1 VARDEGDH
9 SADVDELFAVEPEE
23 FVATRNALVKRL
35 KAAGERDRAA
45 EIATWRRPTPID
57 WALNQVARDDAEAVG
72 RFVETAAAARDAQ
85 TAALSGRREDLRAAV
100 AEVRESSA
108 TVSALAAAV
117 LAGQGRPT
125 APARAAVSTRLAEIA
140 AELSLAAQLA
150 SGRLGAGAVETEG
163 VFELGAEDGA
173 VAAPVKRKTPARAA
187 RDKTGGTAERAPTDR
202 ADRAAAKKQAAAE
215 AKRER
220 EHARAVE
227 KAERADASAQAALTT
242 AVEALQRAEA
252 EVAEARRHLDRA
264 EREREKAAAER
275 DRRRDAALTAA
286 EALEHAQQL

>member
-9 SADVDELFAVEPEE
+9 GAHIDELFAVQPEE

-45 EIATWRRPTPID
+45 EIAAWRRPTPID
-57 WALNQVARDDAEAVG
+57 WALNQVVRDDAEAVG

-85 TAALSGRREDLRAAV
+85 SAALSGRREDLRAAV
-100 AEVRESSA
+100 AEVREASA

-140 AELSLAAQLA
+140 AEPSLAEQLA

-163 VFELGAEDGA
+163 VFELGPEDGA
-173 VAAPVKRKTPARAA
+173 AAAPARRKPPARAA
-187 RDKTGGTAERAPTDR
+187 RDKPGVPAERAPTDR

-220 EHARAVE
+220 ERAKAIE
-227 KAERADASAQAALTT
+227 KAERADASAQTALTSAT
-242 AVEALQRAEA
+242 EALQRAEA
-252 EVAEARRHLDRA
+252 EVAEARKQLDRA

>member
-9 SADVDELFAVEPEE
+9 GADIDELFAVQPEE

-45 EIATWRRPTPID
+45 EIAAWRRPTPID

-100 AEVRESSA
+100 AEVREASA

-140 AELSLAAQLA
+140 AEPSLAAQVA

-163 VFELGAEDGA
+163 VFELGTEDGA
-173 VAAPVKRKTPARAA
+173 VAAPVRRKPPARAA
-187 RDKTGGTAERAPTDR
+187 RDKPGVTAERAPT
-202 ADRAAAKKQAAAE
+202 DRAAAKKQAAAE

-220 EHARAVE
+220 ERAKAIE
-227 KAERADASAQAALTT
+227 KAERADASAQTALTSAT
-242 AVEALQRAEA
+242 EALQRAET
-252 EVAEARRHLDRA
+252 EVAEARKQLDRA